1 MFQETPSLTYRALS
15 EVVRRGAV
23 FLLIASLVFLFGCE
37 ENVES
42 DGQPQVDLPKL
53 TVGIQVSPAMG
64 LVMVA
69 ESAGYFDEAGV
80 DVEIKE
86 FTAGKFALQA
96 FLGGSLDIAVS
107 GEVPVTL
114 STLQGNQFRV
124 IGQVVERTINEV
136 RVVALKEDG
145 LDTAE
150 SYFGAKKRKLATSF
164 GGGPEFFTY
173 NFLKKHGI
181 APESV
186 ELISQRP
193 EDMPA
198 AVVSGSVDAVSI
210 FDPFARIAERE
221 LGNTGITFADADIYS
236 ELYVI
241 DVMQSTID
249 QKRDN
254 LLAFLRGLHAAEA
267 FIQSKPAEAKA
278 IVISYTKLEKSLV
291 DEIWGNF
298 VFKVS
303 LNRLFLDYTTAQTHW
318 AIEKGDYPPTTP
330 IPDFSRI
337 AEPALLQEIAPEA
350 VQLGPSNE

>member
-1 MFQETPSLTYRALS
+1 MRSTGLELSSGWRSSLGPPVLAAILAGALS
-15 EVVRRGAV
+15 CGVKSAPEPTETTV
-23 FLLIASLVFLFGCE
+23 L
-37 ENVES
+37 
-42 DGQPQVDLPKL
+42 PLPKL
-53 TVGIQVSPAMG
+53 TVGIQVSPAMT

-69 ESAGYFDEAGV
+69 EDEGYFDRAGV

-96 FLGGSLDIAVS
+96 FLGGSLDVAVS

-136 RVVALKEDG
+136 RVVARREEG

-150 SYFGAKKRKLATSF
+150 AYFGAKRRSLATSF

-181 APESV
+181 KPDQV
-186 ELISQRP
+186 ELVSQKP

-198 AVVSGSVDAVSI
+198 AVVSKSVDAVSI

-221 LGNTGITFADADIYS
+221 LGDEGITFADADIYS

-241 DVMQSTID
+241 DVTQKTID
-249 QKRDN
+249 ERRSA
-254 LLAFLRGLHAAEA
+254 LLAFLKGLHDAEA
-267 FIQSKPAEAKA
+267 FIEEKPDEAKA
-278 IVISYTKLEKSLV
+278 ILIKYTKLEKPIV
-291 DEIWGNF
+291 DEIWANF
-298 VFKVS
+298 VFKVAF
-303 LNRLFLDYTTAQTHW
+303 NKLFLDYTTAEAHW

-330 IPDFSRI
+330 IPDFARV
-337 AEPALLQEIAPEA
+337 AEPSLLREVAPGA
-350 VQLGPSNE
+350 VDLGATGQQ